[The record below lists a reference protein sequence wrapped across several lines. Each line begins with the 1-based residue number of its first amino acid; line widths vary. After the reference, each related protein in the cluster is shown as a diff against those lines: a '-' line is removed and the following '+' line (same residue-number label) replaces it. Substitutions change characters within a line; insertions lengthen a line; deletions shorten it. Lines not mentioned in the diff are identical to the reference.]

1 MAPQKKS
8 SLWKRFALVND
19 VFHIENMD
27 IKLQYNWFRTKT
39 TEQININS
47 NYKDTFSLPNQTP
60 FLNKQTNKINTHK
73 NST

>member
-8 SLWKRFALVND
+8 SLWKRFTLVND

-27 IKLQYNWFRTKT
+27 IKLPYNWIRTKT
-39 TEQININS
+39 TEQINISS
-47 NYKDTFSLPNQTP
+47 NYNETFSLPNQTP
-60 FLNKQTNKINTHK
+60 FLHKQIYKINTHK

>member
-8 SLWKRFALVND
+8 LLWKHFTLVND
-19 VFHIENMD
+19 DFHIENMD
-27 IKLQYNWFRTKT
+27 IKHLYSWFRTKT
-39 TEQININS
+39 TVQINMNS
-47 NYKDTFSLPNQTP
+47 NYKDTFSLPNQTQ